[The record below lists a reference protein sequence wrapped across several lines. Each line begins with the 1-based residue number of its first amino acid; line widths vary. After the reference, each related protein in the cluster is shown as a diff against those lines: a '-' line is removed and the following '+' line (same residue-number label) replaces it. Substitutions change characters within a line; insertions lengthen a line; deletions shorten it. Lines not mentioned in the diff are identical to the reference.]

1 MPSIPSK
8 PSTNYAQLPR
18 LGIDVS
24 KAVFDACLILP
35 EGTQQRLQAPNNPAG
50 FAQLDAWLA
59 SHQAPSCYAGLEATG
74 PYGANLLWHLHASGH
89 HPCQLNARRVK
100 DFARS
105 QGRRVKTDQSDARL
119 IAEFLKALRPAPWT
133 PPLAAVQTL
142 QALVRRRAQVLDAL
156 QAERNRLEGNLPAL
170 VAASL
175 QRHLKQVKAEIATLD
190 KAIDK
195 HVLENL
201 ELQKSV
207 RLLRSIH
214 GIGRMVAVSILAE
227 LPAISSFGRAR
238 DVAAF
243 AGLTP
248 TICQSGSSVRKR
260 GGMTKEGSALLRK
273 MLYMAALQSVKRTT
287 NAFHPLYK
295 SLVARGKAKMC
306 ALGAIMHKLLRVA
319 FGVLKHQTKFA
330 PNLARMG

>member
-1 MPSIPSK
+1 MT
-8 PSTNYAQLPR
+8 STTYDQLPR

-35 EGTQQRLQAPNNPAG
+35 EGTHHSLQAQNNTKG
-50 FAQLDAWLA
+50 FAKLDAWLA
-59 SHQAPSCYAGLEATG
+59 SHQATACYAGLEATG
-74 PYGANLLWHLHASGH
+74 PYGAALLRHLHTCGH
-89 HPCQLNARRVK
+89 HACQLNPRRVK

-105 QGRRVKTDQSDARL
+105 QGRRVKTDQTDARL
-119 IAEFLKALRPAPWT
+119 IAEFLKALRPQPWT
-133 PPLAAVQTL
+133 PPAAAVQIL
-142 QALVRRRAQVLDAL
+142 QALVRRRAQLLAAL
-156 QAERNRLEGNLPAL
+156 QAERNRKEGATPAL

-175 QRHLKQVKAEIATLD
+175 ARHINQIKAEITTLD

-195 HVLENL
+195 HVEENL
-201 ELQKSV
+201 ALQKSA
-207 RLLRSIH
+207 RLLRSID
-214 GIGRMVAVSILAE
+214 GIGRMVAVTILGE
-227 LPAISSFGRAR
+227 VPAIGSFARAR

-248 TICQSGSSVRKR
+248 SICQSGSSVRRR

-287 NAFHPLYK
+287 NAFHPLYE
-295 SLVARGKAKMC
+295 SFVARGKAKMC
-306 ALGAIMHKLLRVA
+306 ALGAIMHKLIRIA